1 MQRAAAANVNRVD
14 LAYLREHPH
23 LLPTFLT
30 HQRIRETPVGGGS
43 ISAASR
49 LTFDSGESLF
59 TKVWPG
65 REEGEQPPDG
75 FFAAEAAGLRWLRD
89 AGAVPVPEVIVELP
103 DLLAIEWVEA
113 GDPTESGARTF
124 GADLAR
130 LHRSGADL
138 FGAPW
143 PGFIGS
149 LPMANNPHPGPW
161 SAWFGE
167 LRLLPYALLS
177 HKNGALESG
186 DLARIENV
194 IERLGEFDPG
204 EPPARIHGDLWPG
217 NVLWDVDGR
226 GWLVD
231 PAAHGGSR
239 ITDLACLGLFG
250 GVAYQAQV
258 LDGYQEAYPLP
269 DGWRAGLPVHRMFL
283 MLVHTAIFGS
293 AYRSAVLAELDALA
307 F

>member
-1 MQRAAAANVNRVD
+1 MD

-30 HQRIRETPVGGGS
+30 HQRIRETPVSGGS
-43 ISAASR
+43 IGAASR

-59 TKVWPG
+59 TKTWPG
-65 REEGEQPPDG
+65 HDEGEEAPEG
-75 FFAAEAAGLRWLRD
+75 FFAAEAAGLRWLRE
-89 AGAVPVPEVIVELP
+89 AAAVPVPEVIVELP
-103 DLLAIEWVEA
+103 DLIAIEWVEA
-113 GDPTESGARTF
+113 GDPTESGAREF
-124 GADLAR
+124 GAGLAR
-130 LHRSGADL
+130 LHRSGAPS

-143 PGFIGS
+143 RGFIGS
-149 LPMANNPHPGPW
+149 LPMSNEPSPGPW
-161 SAWFGE
+161 STWFGDCR
-167 LRLLPYALLS
+167 LRPYAVLS
-177 HKNGALESG
+177 QENDALEG
-186 DLARIENV
+186 RDIDRIETL
-194 IERLGEFDPG
+194 IARLGDFDAG

-217 NVLWDVDGR
+217 NVLWDVAGR

-231 PAAHGGSR
+231 PAAHGGNR

-258 LDGYQEAYPLP
+258 LDGYQDAYPLP
-269 DGWRAGLPVHRMFL
+269 DGWRASLPVHRLFL

-293 AYRSAVLAELDALA
+293 SYRSAVLSELDSLG

>member
-1 MQRAAAANVNRVD
+1 VD

-43 ISAASR
+43 ISATSR

-59 TKVWPG
+59 TKAWPG
-65 REEGEQPPDG
+65 CDQGERAPEG
-75 FFAAEAAGLRWLRD
+75 FFAAEAAGLRWLRE
-89 AGAVPVPEVIVELP
+89 AGAVPVPEVLVELP
-103 DLLAIEWVEA
+103 DLLAIEWIEA
-113 GDPTESGARTF
+113 GDVTESGAREF
-124 GADLAR
+124 GAGLAR
-130 LHRSGADL
+130 LHHSGADA

-143 PGFIGS
+143 SGFIGS
-149 LPMANNPHPGPW
+149 LPMSNELSPGPW
-161 SAWFGE
+161 GGWFGE
-167 LRLLPYALLS
+167 HRLLPYAVLS
-177 HKNGALESG
+177 SENGAL
-186 DLARIENV
+186 DQNDIARIERL
-194 IERLGEFDPG
+194 IGRLGDFDTG

-231 PAAHGGSR
+231 PAAHGGNR

-250 GVAYQAQV
+250 GVAYLAQV
-258 LDGYQEAYPLP
+258 LEGYHETFPPP
-269 DGWRAGLPVHRMFL
+269 DGWRATLPVHRLFL
-283 MLVHTAIFGS
+283 MLVHTAIFGGG
-293 AYRSAVLAELDALA
+293 YRSAVHAELESLG

>member
-1 MQRAAAANVNRVD
+1 M
-14 LAYLREHPH
+14 AYLREHPN

-30 HQRIRETPVGGGS
+30 HQRIRETPVSGGS
-43 ISAASR
+43 ISATSR

-59 TKVWPG
+59 AKAWPG
-65 REEGEQPPDG
+65 HDEGERAPEG
-75 FFAAEAAGLRWLRD
+75 FFAAEASGLRWLRE
-89 AGAVPVPEVIVELP
+89 AGGVRVPEVIAELP

-113 GDPTESGARTF
+113 GDPTQSGARDF
-124 GADLAR
+124 GAGLAR
-130 LHRSGADL
+130 THRSGAPS

-149 LPMANNPHPGPW
+149 LPMPNEPSPGPW
-161 SAWFGE
+161 SEWFGACR
-167 LRLLPYALLS
+167 LRPYALLS
-177 HKNGALESG
+177 LENNALDG
-186 DLARIENV
+186 RDVDRVENL
-194 IERLGEFDPG
+194 IARLGDFDAG

-217 NVLWDVDGR
+217 NVLWDVEGR

-231 PAAHGGSR
+231 PAAHGGNR

-250 GVAYQAQV
+250 GVAYLAQV

-269 DGWRAGLPVHRMFL
+269 DDWRATLPAHRLFL
-283 MLVHTAIFGS
+283 MLVHTAIFGGG
-293 AYRSAVLAELDALA
+293 YRSAVLSELDSLA

>member
-1 MQRAAAANVNRVD
+1 VD

-30 HQRIRETPVGGGS
+30 HQRIRETPVSGGS

-49 LTFDSGESLF
+49 LTLDNGESLF
-59 TKVWPG
+59 TKAWPG
-65 REEGEQPPDG
+65 RDQGEQAPEG

-89 AGAVPVPEVIVELP
+89 ADAVPVPEVIVELP
-103 DLLAIEWVEA
+103 DLLAIEWVDA
-113 GDPTESGARTF
+113 GDPTESGARAF
-124 GADLAR
+124 GAGLAR
-130 LHRSGADL
+130 LHRSGAKA

-149 LPMANNPHPGPW
+149 LPMANDLSPGPW

-167 LRLLPYALLS
+167 HRLRPYASLS
-177 HKNGALESG
+177 RDNGALRPS
-186 DLARIENV
+186 DVARIEHL
-194 IERLGEFDPG
+194 IERLGDFDPG

-217 NVLWDVDGR
+217 NVLWDTGGR

-231 PAAHGGSR
+231 PAAHGGNR

-250 GVAYQAQV
+250 AVAYQAQV
-258 LDGYQEAYPLP
+258 LDGYEEAYPLP
-269 DGWRAGLPVHRMFL
+269 GGWRATLPVHRMFL
-283 MLVHTAIFGS
+283 MLVHTAIFGGG
-293 AYRSAVLAELDALA
+293 YRSAVLAELDALSL
-307 F
+307 

>member
-1 MQRAAAANVNRVD
+1 VD

-43 ISAASR
+43 ISATSR

-59 TKVWPG
+59 TKSWPG
-65 REEGEQPPDG
+65 RDEGEHAPEG
-75 FFAAEAAGLRWLRD
+75 FFAAEANGLRWLRE

-113 GDPTESGARTF
+113 GEPTESGAREF
-124 GADLAR
+124 GAGLAR
-130 LHRSGADL
+130 LHRSGAPT

-143 PGFIGS
+143 AGFIGS
-149 LPMANNPHPGPW
+149 LPMPNEASSGPW
-161 SAWFGE
+161 SRWFGE
-167 LRLLPYALLS
+167 RRLLPYALLS
-177 HKNGALESG
+177 HGNGALDGRDVARVES
-186 DLARIENV
+186 LIA
-194 IERLGEFDPG
+194 RLGDFDPG

-217 NVLWDVDGR
+217 NVLWDSHGR

-231 PAAHGGSR
+231 PAAHGGNR
-239 ITDLACLGLFG
+239 VTDLACLGLFG
-250 GVAYQAQV
+250 GVGYLAQV
-258 LDGYQEAYPLP
+258 LDAYQETFALP
-269 DGWRAGLPVHRMFL
+269 DGWRETLPVHRLFL
-283 MLVHTAIFGS
+283 MLVHTAIFGGG
-293 AYRSAVLAELDALA
+293 YRSAVLSELDSLA

>member
-1 MQRAAAANVNRVD
+1 MD

-43 ISAASR
+43 ISATSR

-59 TKVWPG
+59 TKAWPG
-65 REEGEQPPDG
+65 RDEGEQAPDG
-75 FFAAEAAGLRWLRD
+75 FFAAEAAGLRWLRE

-103 DLLAIEWVEA
+103 DLLAVEWVDGGEA
-113 GDPTESGARTF
+113 TESGARQF
-124 GADLAR
+124 GAGLAR
-130 LHRSGADL
+130 LHRSGAPA

-143 PGFIGS
+143 AGFIGS
-149 LPMANNPHPGPW
+149 LPMSNEPSPGPW
-161 SAWFGE
+161 SDWFGE
-167 LRLLPYALLS
+167 HRLRPYALLS
-177 HKNGALESG
+177 VRNGALDSR
-186 DLARIENV
+186 DAARVDTLIG
-194 IERLGEFDPG
+194 RLGEFDPG

-217 NVLWDVDGR
+217 NVLWDADGR

-250 GVAYQAQV
+250 GVAYLAQV
-258 LDGYQEAYPLP
+258 IGAYQEAYPLP
-269 DGWRAGLPVHRMFL
+269 DGWRSSLPVHRLFL
-283 MLVHTAIFGS
+283 MLVHTAIFGGG
-293 AYRSAVLAELDALA
+293 YRSAVLSELDSLA

>member
-1 MQRAAAANVNRVD
+1 MKPAAAANVIDVD

-30 HQRIRETPVGGGS
+30 HQRIRETPVSGGS

-49 LTFDSGESLF
+49 LTFDSGESMF
-59 TKVWPG
+59 TKAWPG
-65 REEGEQPPDG
+65 RDEGELAPEG
-75 FFAAEAAGLRWLRD
+75 FFAAEAAGLRWLRA

-124 GADLAR
+124 GAGLAR
-130 LHRSGADL
+130 LHRSGAEAY
-138 FGAPW
+138 GAPW

-149 LPMANNPHPGPW
+149 LPMANDLRPGPW
-161 SAWFGE
+161 STWYGE
-167 LRLLPYALLS
+167 FRLRTYALLS
-177 HKNGALESG
+177 TENGALEG
-186 DLARIENV
+186 RDTARIENL
-194 IERLGEFDPG
+194 IEHLGDFDAG

-231 PAAHGGSR
+231 PAAHGGNR

-250 GVAYQAQV
+250 GIAFQAQV
-258 LDGYQEAYPLP
+258 IEGYQEAYPLP
-269 DGWRAGLPVHRMFL
+269 DGWRATLPVHRLFL
-283 MLVHTAIFGS
+283 MLVHTAIFGGT
-293 AYRSAVLAELDALA
+293 YRSAVLGELDSLG